1 MTIYK
6 SCLILAAVLFSANA
20 HAAGFE
26 KAVMWSGKYAGAAG
40 AGAVG
45 GVAGSQSL
53 YFNPAGLAAAGDV
66 SLNYS
71 PTWINVDG
79 SMVTSTRVDQ
89 SRPGV
94 LPFGGGFASYGSGHW
109 GFGMGAYLAGGEK
122 AIFPDLD
129 LTPIAKPFTT
139 YTPTL
144 ETDLMIVEYSIG
156 GACEVMPGLKFGAA
170 WRISKAT
177 GTLSSI
183 LENTANT
190 AFSHLVIRD
199 AKDTRYNGFRLGAM
213 FEDQANRAWGVGA
226 SYRSKVTF
234 DAAGTGSGDTIVI
247 PAPVNSVTAQTVADT
262 RVGLTLP
269 AAYSVGGH
277 FAVNDSF
284 KLLAGADYI
293 KYSVDDQIYIIGT
306 ANGVTIPNIPLNWS
320 DEWNWR
326 LGVEYSG
333 IHALTL
339 RAGYVRTSQVTNTT
353 DAKATIPPPGPGNTF
368 TVGAGYS
375 LMSNL
380 ELDGAFEYAHEEGDG
395 SMTMPTSGLKEL
407 LAGVTTT
414 TKATAYGVHTG
425 ITYRF

>member
-1 MTIYK
+1 MAIYK
-6 SCLILAAVLFSANA
+6 SYLILAVALLSSNA
-20 HAAGFE
+20 HASGFE

-40 AGAVG
+40 AGAAG
-45 GVAGSQSL
+45 GVSGSQSL
-53 YFNPAGLAAAGDV
+53 YFNPAGLASAGDV

-79 SMVTSTRVDQ
+79 SLVTATRVDQ

-94 LPFGGGFASYGSGHW
+94 LPFGGGFVSYGSGPW

-122 AIFPDLD
+122 AIYPNVD
-129 LTPIAKPFTT
+129 LTPISNSFTT

-144 ETDLMIVEYSIG
+144 ETDLVIVEYSIG
-156 GACEVMPGLKFGAA
+156 GAYEVMPGLKFGAA

-183 LENTANT
+183 LETTTNT
-190 AFSHLVIRD
+190 AFSHIVIRD

-213 FEDQANRAWGVGA
+213 YEDPANFRWGVGA

-234 DAAGTGSGDTIVI
+234 DAPGTGTGETIVI
-247 PAPVNSVTAQTVADT
+247 PAPVNSVTAQNVADT
-262 RVGLTLP
+262 RIGVSLP

-277 FAVNDSF
+277 YAVNDSF
-284 KLLAGADYI
+284 KLLAGIDYV
-293 KYSVDDQIYIIGT
+293 KYSVDDQVYIIGT
-306 ANGVTIPNIPLNWS
+306 ANGVTIPNIALNWS

-333 IHALTL
+333 IHALKL

-353 DAKATIPPPGPGNTF
+353 NAKATLAPPAGGNTF
-368 TVGAGYS
+368 TIGAGYS
-375 LMSNL
+375 VMANL
-380 ELDGAFEYAHEEGDG
+380 DIDGAFEYAHASGDG
-395 SMTMPTSGLKEL
+395 SMTMPTSSLKEL

-414 TKATAYGVHTG
+414 TKANVYGVHTG
-425 ITYRF
+425 VTYRF